1 MKKMSNETSLLLERR
16 YKEAALLCLSLIVA
30 ITILLAAI
38 YLIDLPPISI
48 DDGDVNSLWVG
59 VIFLAVGALL
69 VRRVRN
75 RWDVIKDIF
84 LLKGF
89 EGVFAKLKRDSLLV
103 SFFGLG
109 IGILGALIF
118 LTTDSVGD
126 LLRSFLVAGIALA
139 VGFPRK
145 RIWRRIASEL
155 EGR

>member
-1 MKKMSNETSLLLERR
+1 MKKISNETHLLLERR
-16 YKEAALLCLSLIVA
+16 YKEAALLSLSLIAVV
-30 ITILLAAI
+30 TVMLAGV
-38 YLIDLPPISI
+38 YLIELPVISI
-48 DDGDVNSLWVG
+48 DDSDVNTLWVG

-103 SFFGLG
+103 SLFGLG
-109 IGILGALIF
+109 IGILGAVIF
-118 LTTDSVGD
+118 LTTESVGD
-126 LLRSFLVAGIALA
+126 LLRSFFVAALALA

-145 RIWRRIASEL
+145 KIWRRIASEL

>member
-1 MKKMSNETSLLLERR
+1 MKKISNETHLLLERR
-16 YKEAALLCLSLIVA
+16 YKEAALLSLSLIAVV
-30 ITILLAAI
+30 TVMLAGV
-38 YLIDLPPISI
+38 YLIELPVISI
-48 DDGDVNSLWVG
+48 DDSDVNTLWVG

-103 SFFGLG
+103 SLFGLG
-109 IGILGALIF
+109 IGILGAVIF
-118 LTTDSVGD
+118 LTTESVGD
-126 LLRSFLVAGIALA
+126 LLRSFFVAAVALA

-145 RIWRRIASEL
+145 KIWRRIASEL